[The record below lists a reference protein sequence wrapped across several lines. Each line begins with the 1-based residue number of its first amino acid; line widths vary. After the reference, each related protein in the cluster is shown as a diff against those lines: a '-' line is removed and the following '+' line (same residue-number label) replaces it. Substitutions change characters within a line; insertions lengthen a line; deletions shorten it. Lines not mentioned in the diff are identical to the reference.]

1 MHPDLPDQP
10 APDEVL
16 GRLLRESLE
25 LENPGGFVARVRQA
39 IQQER
44 RDSAIEVLARW
55 TRPGLAAAAL
65 VAMAVGLWMGIAI
78 GRQTAALNDDLL
90 PEPDLVVAALVD
102 SSR

>member
-16 GRLLRESLE
+16 GHLLRESLE
-25 LENPGGFVARVRQA
+25 AEDTRGFVARVRQA
-39 IQQER
+39 IQLER

-65 VAMAVGLWMGIAI
+65 VAMVAGLWMGIAV

-90 PEPDLVVAALVD
+90 PEPDVVVAALVD
-102 SSR
+102 SR